1 MGIMARI
8 MGGCGALLLLLGGGP
23 AQGDETVRATL
34 HEKSSADEVL
44 SRPFYLSSGGVN
56 FHPSE
61 EIMLEPLLGLG
72 HDMQHR
78 DLSLLAKESAH
89 SITAQAGGRISI
101 LEGMYL
107 SAALKYPLY
116 SFQNSSTVPSGSAAA
131 STGRGGL
138 DILNPTG
145 SNLTWSGEVG
155 THFGTGFR
163 SFFYY
168 DKVTTPLTG
177 GTAGRTEDRMGIRFQ
192 LNFN

>member
-1 MGIMARI
+1 MQMKARFI
-8 MGGCGALLLLLGGGP
+8 GGCSTLLLLLSGVP
-23 AQGDETVRATL
+23 ARGDEPVRPAL
-34 HEKSSADEVL
+34 QERSSAEEVL
-44 SRPFYLSSGGVN
+44 SRPLYLSSGGVN

-61 EIMLEPLLGLG
+61 DVTLEPLLGLG

-78 DLSLLAKESAH
+78 DLSLFAKESAH

-101 LEGMYL
+101 MEGMYL

-116 SFQNSSTVPSGSAAA
+116 SFQTSSTVPSGSAAA
-131 STGRGGL
+131 STGRGGM

-177 GTAGRTEDRMGIRFQ
+177 GTSGRTEDRMGIRFQ
-192 LNFN
+192 LNFK